1 MNQHKTATAGVAA
14 FALMLIASPSQA
26 ASVNLVTN
34 GSFEQTTPSVM
45 GDFNGGLRV
54 IPNTSNSGLSGWT
67 TASQW
72 ALAVSPSAIPGVVDT
87 TQNGGPDLVTA
98 SPDGGNFITMDGD
111 STLHGA
117 LTQTVSGLITGDTYN
132 LSFYSALGQQAGKS
146 GQTWDWMAVTLGG
159 SQQNVWNTGD
169 NAYYL
174 TSEGFTGWQQ
184 FNLTFTATASS
195 EVLSFLANGGP
206 VGSPPLTLLDGVSL
220 TDVTPTPLPAALF
233 FVAPALAGVFGF
245 SRRKQDKA

>member
-184 FNLTFTATASS
+184 FNLTFTATASP
-195 EVLSFLANGGP
+195 E
-206 VGSPPLTLLDGVSL
+206 
-220 TDVTPTPLPAALF
+220 
-233 FVAPALAGVFGF
+233 
-245 SRRKQDKA
+245 